1 MRWLTIIVAVM
12 AAIYGGYWFYT
23 RGAVEDGIATALAQ
37 AEAAG
42 RVEIS
47 HEGWKTTGFPSRFDT
62 TFDAL
67 RIEDRASGLAWQ
79 APWFQVFAL
88 SYRPNEV
95 IAVWPDS
102 QTLVAGGQ
110 EMRLASE
117 RMRASAR
124 VRPNTALSFDRATL
138 EVDAP
143 RLSWAQDEAELAA
156 ARLLAAMRSA
166 PDLANGYDLFF
177 EAQSISLPA
186 PLRAELDPEGDLP
199 PLIGQVRM
207 DATARLDQ
215 PLDRFAGAETPVAAE
230 ALTLREFGAQW
241 GDIALSVIGEVTA
254 DAAGVA
260 QGSLTLSITGWR
272 EALDMAARAG
282 LVEEGFDVTL
292 ANMGEQMDETPQIPE
307 TLTVTLVMEQGRAR
321 LGPLPLGPAPR
332 LRP

>member
-1 MRWLTIIVAVM
+1 MRWLTIIVAVL

-23 RGAVEDGIATALAQ
+23 RGAVEDGIASVLAQ
-37 AEAAG
+37 AEARG

-47 HEGWKTTGFPSRFDT
+47 HDGWSTTGFPSRFDT
-62 TFDAL
+62 TFDTL
-67 RIEDRASGLAWQ
+67 RIEDRATGLAWQ

-95 IAVWPDS
+95 IAVWPET

-110 EMRLASE
+110 QVRLTSD

-143 RLSWAQDEAELAA
+143 RLRWTDGQAELAA

-166 PDLANGYDLFF
+166 PDLPNGYDLFF
-177 EAQSISLPA
+177 DAQSISLPA
-186 PLRAELDPEGDLP
+186 PLRARLDPAGDLP
-199 PLIGQVRM
+199 PLIGRVRM
-207 DATARLDQ
+207 DAAARLDQ
-215 PLDRFAGAETPVAAE
+215 PLDRFAGGEAPVGIE
-230 ALTLREFGAQW
+230 GLTLRELSATW
-241 GDIALSVIGEVTA
+241 GQISLSMIGEVTA

-282 LVEEGFDVTL
+282 LVDEGFDVTL
-292 ANMGEQMDETPQIPE
+292 ANMGEQLDETPQIPE
-307 TLTVTLVMEQGRAR
+307 TLTVTLVMDQGRAR